1 MSLFFNKNVED
12 SAKELAVNTAT
23 GLSAAEAAARLE
35 THGPNRLE
43 GAKEKSVFV
52 MILEQL
58 KDFLVIILIIAAIVS
73 IALGEALDGAII
85 LAIVVLNTILGVYQ
99 ENKASNALKA
109 LKEMANPHAKVLRDG
124 VVSEVASSDVVPG
137 DIVIL
142 DAGDYVPAD
151 VRLVDSI
158 NLKID
163 EAALTGESVP
173 VEKDVAAILPE
184 DASLGDRI
192 NSAYMGTVITYGRGR
207 GLVTDTGMQTQMG
220 NIAGMLNESPE
231 EITPLQK
238 KLNSLGKLLGI
249 VCLGICAAIFV
260 MGLLRGQDWFDI
272 FMTAIALA
280 VAAIPEGLTVVVTV
294 VLAMGM
300 QRMVKVHAIIK
311 RLSAVETLGST
322 TVICSDK
329 TGTLTQN
336 KMTIEQLY
344 YDGELYSV
352 SGSGYNPEGEITTA
366 AGQKAG
372 DKVLRLVEGAL
383 LCNDAT
389 FDAQKQSIIGDPTE
403 GAMVVL
409 AHKEGIVKGE
419 WESKYPRLQE
429 IPFDSS
435 RKLMSTF
442 HQTEKGIVMY
452 TKGAPDE
459 LLRRCT
465 GLETA
470 GGQLPL
476 TEEARQ
482 NALDANT
489 NFAKNAL
496 RVIGVAYKYVDA
508 VDTSFENENN
518 LVFVGLMGMIDPPRE
533 EARAAIDTCKQA
545 GIHVKMITGDHKITA
560 SAIGEKLGILSEG
573 EAIEGREINEMTNEQ
588 LRAAVK
594 TTNVFARVSPE
605 HKVRLVD
612 AVRANGDIAA
622 MTGDGVNDAPSLKRA
637 DIGIAMGI
645 TGTDVS
651 KEAADMIL
659 TDDNFASIVSAVS
672 EGRTIYANIRK
683 VVGFLLSC
691 NIGEILVIFF
701 AMLFQL
707 PVPLVATQLLAINL
721 ITDAFPAFALGMEK
735 AEKGVMKRAPRDP
748 AEPIVNK
755 RMGIAVGIQS
765 VFLAVGAL
773 ASFLFGYAA
782 EAPLNTIFAAAAGT
796 ITDPV
801 LLETV
806 STALAEATTCCFFTL
821 VLGELLRAYSARS
834 ESTSVFRMKVFSNS
848 YLNKCVLFSLLFLI
862 ASVYV
867 PFLNPVFS
875 TVPLRWDEL
884 VFAVVFALLPM
895 LGGELAKLLKDKE
908 QVAKL

>member
-1 MSLFFNKNVED
+1 MNFFDKTAEGT
-12 SAKELAVNTAT
+12 AQELKTDLAA
-23 GLSAAEAAARLE
+23 GLSAQQVDERIK
-35 THGPNRLE
+35 THGYNRLE
-43 GAKEKSVFV
+43 GAKEKSIFS

-109 LKEMANPHAKVLRDG
+109 LKEMASPHAKVLRG
-124 VVSEVASSDVVPG
+124 GAITEIASSDVVPG

-151 VRLVDSI
+151 VRLLDAV
-158 NLKID
+158 NLRID

-173 VEKDVAAILPE
+173 VEKDANALLAE

-192 NSAYMGTVITYGRGR
+192 NCGYMGTVVTYGRGR
-207 GLVTDTGMQTQMG
+207 GIVTHTGMNTQMG
-220 NIAGMLNESPE
+220 NIAGMLNSAPE
-231 EITPLQK
+231 ETTPLQK
-238 KLNSLGKLLGI
+238 KLNSLGKMLGI
-249 VCLGICAAIFV
+249 VCLIVCAAIFG
-260 MGLLRGQDWFDI
+260 MGLLRGDGLLEI
-272 FMTAIALA
+272 FMTAVALA

-344 YDGELYSV
+344 HDGKYYSV
-352 SGSGYNPEGEITTA
+352 SGTGYSPEGEITDA
-366 AGQKAG
+366 DGQKVG
-372 DKVLRLVEGAL
+372 DKLLHLVEGAL

-389 FDAQKQSIIGDPTE
+389 FDAAKQSIIGDPTE

-409 AHKEGIVKGE
+409 AHKVGMEKGD
-419 WESKYPRLQE
+419 WDKKHPRLQE
-429 IPFDSS
+429 IPFDST

-442 HQTEKGIVMY
+442 NKIGDTTTMY

-465 GLETA
+465 QMETA
-470 GGQLPL
+470 NGVVDL
-476 TEEARQ
+476 TDELRETILA
-482 NALDANT
+482 ANT
-489 NFAKNAL
+489 GFAESAL
-496 RVIGVAYKYVDA
+496 RVIGVAYKTVDA
-508 VDTSFENENN
+508 VDTSFEAENG
-518 LVFVGLMGMIDPPRE
+518 LVFVGLLGMIDPPRE
-533 EARAAIDTCKQA
+533 EAKEAIDTCKKA

-560 SAIGEKLGILSEG
+560 SAIGEKLGILSENG
-573 EAIEGREINEMTNEQ
+573 AIEGREINEMTDEQ
-588 LRAAVK
+588 LQEAVK

-622 MTGDGVNDAPSLKRA
+622 MTGDGVNDAPSLKHA
-637 DIGIAMGI
+637 DIGVAMGI

-701 AMLFQL
+701 AMLFRL
-707 PVPLVATQLLAINL
+707 PVPLAATQLLAINL

-735 AEKGVMKRAPRDP
+735 AEKGVMNKPPRDP
-748 AEPIVNK
+748 AESIVDK

-765 VFLAVGAL
+765 VALAIGAL
-773 ASFLFGYAA
+773 ASFLFGYHAQ
-782 EAPLNTIFAAAAGT
+782 APLATLFTAV
-796 ITDPV
+796 DPI
-801 LLETV
+801 
-806 STALAEATTCCFFTL
+806 ALAEATTCCFFTL

-834 ESTSVFRMKVFSNS
+834 ESTSIFRMKVFSNS
-848 YLNKCVLFSLLFLI
+848 YLNKCVLASLAFMLL
-862 ASVYV
+862 AVYV

-875 TVPLRWDEL
+875 TVPLKWDEL
-884 VFAVVFALLPM
+884 IFAVVFALLPM
-895 LGGELAKLLKDKE
+895 LGGELAKLVKVKDKR
-908 QVAKL
+908 QARVK